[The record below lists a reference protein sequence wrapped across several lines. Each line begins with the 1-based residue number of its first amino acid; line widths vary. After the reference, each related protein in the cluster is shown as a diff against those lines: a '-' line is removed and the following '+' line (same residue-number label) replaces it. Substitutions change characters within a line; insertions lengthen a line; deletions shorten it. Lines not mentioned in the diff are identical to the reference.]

1 MKNVHTGRFEMTEE
15 NDKDKGANHEEED
28 KQKDFGLI
36 TKAFRT
42 PRGGITE
49 RLVCQDLFQ
58 GTFTDDKSKKINHL
72 CSAAMCCGDLMK
84 GEDGK
89 KVELPFD
96 PEQIQGIYAVNAS
109 FDGAEP
115 FKLDQQGN
123 VLICIPW
130 AFIETEENYH
140 RFIIPWAKGIV
151 PHYYQGQ
158 YWRGKTK
165 HMVKL
170 YHRGWSKCDLT
181 LGYCEEGQQEE
192 EIKKILAKYTGDKS
206 CPQCHSRINSVES
219 TTVVMVDDSVLHEFF
234 FSFSKSLTKMSAR
247 QYRACFYAWAIPILE
262 RAKMAM
268 SNYVSPQTY
277 EDVAKLLS
285 GAKEQN
291 GNSTAART
299 DKLQD

>member
-1 MKNVHTGRFEMTEE
+1 MTEE
-15 NDKDKGANHEEED
+15 KDNDQNHEVDD
-28 KQKDFGLI
+28 KQKDFALV

-123 VLICIPW
+123 VLISIPW
-130 AFIETEENYH
+130 AFIETEENFEK
-140 RFIIPWAKGIV
+140 FIQPWACGIV
-151 PHYYQGQ
+151 PHYYLGQ

-165 HMVKL
+165 YRVKL
-170 YHRGWSKCDLT
+170 YHRGWSKCDLV
-181 LGYCEEGQQEE
+181 LGYCEEGQEE
-192 EIKKILAKYTGDKS
+192 EETKKIVAQYASKS
-206 CPQCHSRINSVES
+206 CSKCCSRVES
-219 TTVVMVDDSVLHEFF
+219 GSVRTETVVMPDDSVLHEFF
-234 FSFSKSLTKMSAR
+234 YGFTKSLTKMSAR
-247 QYRACFYAWAIPILE
+247 QYRACFYAWAVPILE

-268 SNYVSPQTY
+268 SSYVSPQTY
-277 EDVAKLLS
+277 EDVAKLLG
-285 GAKEQN
+285 GAKEN
-291 GNSTAART
+291 GDSTAART

>member
-1 MKNVHTGRFEMTEE
+1 MTEE
-15 NDKDKGANHEEED
+15 KEKDQNHEVED
-28 KQKDFGLI
+28 KQKDFALV

-84 GEDGK
+84 GEKGDSGEK
-89 KVELPFD
+89 LELPFD
-96 PEQIQGIYAVNAS
+96 PELIQGIFAVNAS

-123 VLICIPW
+123 VLICIPF
-130 AFIETEENYH
+130 AFIENKENYQ
-140 RFIIPWAKGIV
+140 RFISPWANGLV

-170 YHRGWSKCDLT
+170 YHGGWSRCDLIF
-181 LGYCEEGQQEE
+181 GYCEEGQEE
-192 EIKKILAKYTGDKS
+192 EETKKIVAQYASKS
-206 CPQCHSRINSVES
+206 CPQCCSRVNSGSVRTE
-219 TTVVMVDDSVLHEFF
+219 TVVMPDDSVPSEFF
-234 FSFSKSLTKMSAR
+234 YGFTKSLGKMSAR

-268 SNYVSPQTY
+268 SSYVSPQTY
-277 EDVAKLLS
+277 EDVARLLS
-285 GAKEQN
+285 GAKEN
-291 GNSTAART
+291 GDSTAART